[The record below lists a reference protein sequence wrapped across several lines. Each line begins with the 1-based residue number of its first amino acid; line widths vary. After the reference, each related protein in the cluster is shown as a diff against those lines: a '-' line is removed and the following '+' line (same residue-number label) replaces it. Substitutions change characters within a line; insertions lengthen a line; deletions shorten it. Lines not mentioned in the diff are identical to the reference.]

1 MGDQSK
7 DIILSIRGM
16 SKSFGRNRVLDHI
29 NLDVRKGTVM
39 GLMGENGAGKSTMMK
54 CLFGTYQKDEGTIY
68 LDGKEVNFSG
78 PKDALENGIAMVHQ
92 ELNQCLERNVVDNLF
107 LGRYPV
113 NSLGMIDEG
122 RMKNEASEL
131 FRKLGMT
138 VNLDQP
144 MRNMSVS
151 QRQMCEI
158 AKAISYN
165 SKVIVLDEPT
175 SSLTVQEVD
184 KLFDMMRMLRD
195 QGISLI
201 YISHKMDEIF
211 EICDDISVLRDG
223 NLVMTKSAKETNMN
237 ELITAMVGRV
247 LENRFPPVDNQP
259 KDVILS
265 IQHLSTKYEPY
276 LQDVTFDVREGEIFG
291 LYGLVGAGRTEL
303 LAYYFSIRNLE
314 RMSLQVSDTVSIQMY
329 RAACQ
334 KKHVRR
340 IPELRQNAGLTTP
353 LLAGLLHTKLY
364 LPATGYSAEE
374 RKLIF
379 YHELT
384 HYCHRDLWYKMLLR
398 ICASIYWF
406 NPFLLIM
413 LKEADKDIENLC
425 DTAVVRRVNKK
436 EHKLYRQLLLRTV
449 AMENQIP
456 YVTASLNDS
465 EMVFKDRILY
475 MVNIRKLRKGI
486 LPGIL
491 VTLLLAGGNL
501 VFNVSAGTDTVSV
514 ETEKSGIEKNADPE
528 KNNVPDYAPFSEMVT
543 MQKAAETQDEG
554 GVTENTD
561 TEDSVDEEE
570 KADAETND
578 EPAMENSGQV
588 SETTDDGITSD
599 NNGSVS
605 SYENLPAGVPYTSG
619 FTTTSGVA
627 SIVAPGGGDEE
638 SRVLYDNGDGT
649 YSDYY
654 GSRYSYQGDGNW
666 ADANGNSYRTWNDE
680 GYHFGNQ
687 LEQHEL
693 QGSNGTVNVIETTN
707 GDYYYCDA
715 DGVGYTDNG
724 DGTWTDENGN
734 IYTE

>member
-1 MGDQSK
+1 MEVLILHILK
-7 DIILSIRGM
+7 LNIIAAVVILLVKVLATLFKGRVSARWKYFIWLLITISLCVPVRLPENLALVDFKVL
-16 SKSFGRNRVLDHI
+16 KSSQQNTQNPKITDYA
-29 NLDVRKGTVM
+29 VRPEESQKITETVSSAS
-39 GLMGENGAGKSTMMK
+39 N
-54 CLFGTYQKDEGTIY
+54 D
-68 LDGKEVNFSG
+68 
-78 PKDALENGIAMVHQ
+78 
-92 ELNQCLERNVVDNLF
+92 
-107 LGRYPV
+107 
-113 NSLGMIDEG
+113 
-122 RMKNEASEL
+122 MKNLTEIPEQKRTVRYESDKWLGIVAVIFATLWLSVAVL
-131 FRKLGMT
+131 KLTG
-138 VNLDQP
+138 
-144 MRNMSVS
+144 
-151 QRQMCEI
+151 
-158 AKAISYN
+158 
-165 SKVIVLDEPT
+165 
-175 SSLTVQEVD
+175 
-184 KLFDMMRMLRD
+184 
-195 QGISLI
+195 
-201 YISHKMDEIF
+201 
-211 EICDDISVLRDG
+211 
-223 NLVMTKSAKETNMN
+223 
-237 ELITAMVGRV
+237 
-247 LENRFPPVDNQP
+247 
-259 KDVILS
+259 
-265 IQHLSTKYEPY
+265 
-276 LQDVTFDVREGEIFG
+276 
-291 LYGLVGAGRTEL
+291 EL

-353 LLAGLLHTKLY
+353 LLAGLFHTKLY

-384 HYCHRDLWYKMLLR
+384 HYC
-398 ICASIYWF
+398 
-406 NPFLLIM
+406 
-413 LKEADKDIENLC
+413 
-425 DTAVVRRVNKK
+425 
-436 EHKLYRQLLLRTV
+436 
-449 AMENQIP
+449 
-456 YVTASLNDS
+456 LNDS

-649 YSDYY
+649 YSDDY

>member
-1 MGDQSK
+1 MEVLILHILKLNIIAAVVILLVKVLATLFKGRVSARWKYFIWLLITISLCVPVRLPENLALVDFKVLRSSQQNTQSPKITDYAVRPEESQKITENVSSASK
-7 DIILSIRGM
+7 D
-16 SKSFGRNRVLDHI
+16 
-29 NLDVRKGTVM
+29 
-39 GLMGENGAGKSTMMK
+39 
-54 CLFGTYQKDEGTIY
+54 
-68 LDGKEVNFSG
+68 
-78 PKDALENGIAMVHQ
+78 
-92 ELNQCLERNVVDNLF
+92 
-107 LGRYPV
+107 
-113 NSLGMIDEG
+113 
-122 RMKNEASEL
+122 MKNLTEIPEQKRTVRYESDKWLGIVALIFAAVWLSVAVL
-131 FRKLGMT
+131 KLTG
-138 VNLDQP
+138 
-144 MRNMSVS
+144 
-151 QRQMCEI
+151 
-158 AKAISYN
+158 
-165 SKVIVLDEPT
+165 
-175 SSLTVQEVD
+175 
-184 KLFDMMRMLRD
+184 
-195 QGISLI
+195 
-201 YISHKMDEIF
+201 
-211 EICDDISVLRDG
+211 
-223 NLVMTKSAKETNMN
+223 
-237 ELITAMVGRV
+237 
-247 LENRFPPVDNQP
+247 
-259 KDVILS
+259 
-265 IQHLSTKYEPY
+265 
-276 LQDVTFDVREGEIFG
+276 
-291 LYGLVGAGRTEL
+291 EL

-588 SETTDDGITSD
+588 SETNDEPAMENSGQVSETTDDGITSD

-627 SIVAPGGGDEE
+627 SIVAPGEGDEE

-649 YSDYY
+649 YSDAY

>member
-1 MGDQSK
+1 MEVLVLHILK
-7 DIILSIRGM
+7 LNIIAAVVILLV
-16 SKSFGRNRVLDHI
+16 KVLATLFKGRVSARWKYFIWLLITISLCVPVRLPANLALVDFKVLRSSQQNTQNPKITDYA
-29 NLDVRKGTVM
+29 VRPEESQKITETVSSAS
-39 GLMGENGAGKSTMMK
+39 N
-54 CLFGTYQKDEGTIY
+54 D
-68 LDGKEVNFSG
+68 
-78 PKDALENGIAMVHQ
+78 
-92 ELNQCLERNVVDNLF
+92 
-107 LGRYPV
+107 
-113 NSLGMIDEG
+113 
-122 RMKNEASEL
+122 MKNLTEIPEQKRTVRYESDKWLGIVAVIFAAVWLSVAVL
-131 FRKLGMT
+131 KLTG
-138 VNLDQP
+138 
-144 MRNMSVS
+144 
-151 QRQMCEI
+151 
-158 AKAISYN
+158 
-165 SKVIVLDEPT
+165 
-175 SSLTVQEVD
+175 
-184 KLFDMMRMLRD
+184 
-195 QGISLI
+195 
-201 YISHKMDEIF
+201 
-211 EICDDISVLRDG
+211 
-223 NLVMTKSAKETNMN
+223 
-237 ELITAMVGRV
+237 
-247 LENRFPPVDNQP
+247 
-259 KDVILS
+259 
-265 IQHLSTKYEPY
+265 
-276 LQDVTFDVREGEIFG
+276 
-291 LYGLVGAGRTEL
+291 EL

-353 LLAGLLHTKLY
+353 LLAGLFHTKLY

-554 GVTENTD
+554 GVTEKNNVPDYAPFSEMVTMQKAAETQDEGGVTENTD

-599 NNGSVS
+599 NNESVS

-649 YSDYY
+649 YSDDY

>member
-1 MGDQSK
+1 MEVLVLHILK
-7 DIILSIRGM
+7 LNIIAAIVILLVKVLATLFKGRVSARWKYFIWLLITISLCVPVRLPANLALVDFKVLR
-16 SKSFGRNRVLDHI
+16 SSQQNTQNPKITDYAVRPEKSQKI
-29 NLDVRKGTVM
+29 TETVSSAS
-39 GLMGENGAGKSTMMK
+39 N
-54 CLFGTYQKDEGTIY
+54 D
-68 LDGKEVNFSG
+68 
-78 PKDALENGIAMVHQ
+78 
-92 ELNQCLERNVVDNLF
+92 
-107 LGRYPV
+107 
-113 NSLGMIDEG
+113 
-122 RMKNEASEL
+122 MKNLTEIPEQKRTVRYESDKWLGIVALIFAAVWLSVAVL
-131 FRKLGMT
+131 KLTG
-138 VNLDQP
+138 
-144 MRNMSVS
+144 
-151 QRQMCEI
+151 
-158 AKAISYN
+158 
-165 SKVIVLDEPT
+165 
-175 SSLTVQEVD
+175 
-184 KLFDMMRMLRD
+184 
-195 QGISLI
+195 
-201 YISHKMDEIF
+201 
-211 EICDDISVLRDG
+211 
-223 NLVMTKSAKETNMN
+223 
-237 ELITAMVGRV
+237 
-247 LENRFPPVDNQP
+247 
-259 KDVILS
+259 
-265 IQHLSTKYEPY
+265 
-276 LQDVTFDVREGEIFG
+276 
-291 LYGLVGAGRTEL
+291 EL

-588 SETTDDGITSD
+588 SETTDEPAMENSGQVSETTDDGITSD

>member
-1 MGDQSK
+1 MCLTAQK
-7 DIILSIRGM
+7 KIRIRI
-16 SKSFGRNRVLDHI
+16 KN
-29 NLDVRKGTVM
+29 KT
-39 GLMGENGAGKSTMMK
+39 AG
-54 CLFGTYQKDEGTIY
+54 Y
-68 LDGKEVNFSG
+68 
-78 PKDALENGIAMVHQ
+78 AGIACFSFALKGNRAGSPHFKIVRFKWWEHVTGRVSARWKYFIW
-92 ELNQCLERNVVDNLF
+92 LLITISLCVPVRLPANLALVDFKVLRSSQQNTQSPKITDYAV
-107 LGRYPV
+107 RPEESQKITETV
-113 NSLGMIDEG
+113 SSASND
-122 RMKNEASEL
+122 MKNLTEIPEQKRTVRYESDKWLGIVAVIFAAVWLSVAVL
-131 FRKLGMT
+131 KLTG
-138 VNLDQP
+138 
-144 MRNMSVS
+144 
-151 QRQMCEI
+151 
-158 AKAISYN
+158 
-165 SKVIVLDEPT
+165 
-175 SSLTVQEVD
+175 
-184 KLFDMMRMLRD
+184 
-195 QGISLI
+195 
-201 YISHKMDEIF
+201 
-211 EICDDISVLRDG
+211 
-223 NLVMTKSAKETNMN
+223 
-237 ELITAMVGRV
+237 
-247 LENRFPPVDNQP
+247 
-259 KDVILS
+259 
-265 IQHLSTKYEPY
+265 
-276 LQDVTFDVREGEIFG
+276 
-291 LYGLVGAGRTEL
+291 EL

-314 RMSLQVSDTVSIQMY
+314 RISLQVSDPVSIQMY

-364 LPATGYSAEE
+364 LPAAGYSAEE

-475 MVNIRKLRKGI
+475 MVNIRRLRKGI

-514 ETEKSGIEKNADPE
+514 ETEKSGIEKNADSE
-528 KNNVPDYAPFSEMVT
+528 KNNVPDYAPFSERVT

-554 GVTENTD
+554 EVTENAD
-561 TEDSVDEEE
+561 IEDSVDEEE
-570 KADAETND
+570 KTDAETND
-578 EPAMENSGQV
+578 EPVMENSGQV

-605 SYENLPAGVPYTSG
+605 SYESLPAGVPYTSG
-619 FTTTSGVA
+619 FSTASGVA

-649 YSDYY
+649 YSDDY
-654 GSRYSYQGDGNW
+654 GNRYSYQGDGNW

-680 GYHFGNQ
+680 GYYSGNQ

-707 GDYYYCDA
+707 GDYYYRDA

>member
-1 MGDQSK
+1 MEVFILHILKLNVIAAVVILLVKVLATLFKGRVSARWKYLIWLLITISLCVPVRLPANLALVDFKVLRSSQQNTQSPKITDYAVRPEESQKITENVSSASK
-7 DIILSIRGM
+7 D
-16 SKSFGRNRVLDHI
+16 
-29 NLDVRKGTVM
+29 
-39 GLMGENGAGKSTMMK
+39 
-54 CLFGTYQKDEGTIY
+54 
-68 LDGKEVNFSG
+68 
-78 PKDALENGIAMVHQ
+78 
-92 ELNQCLERNVVDNLF
+92 
-107 LGRYPV
+107 
-113 NSLGMIDEG
+113 
-122 RMKNEASEL
+122 MKNLTEIPEQKRTVRYESDKWLGIVAVIFAAVWLSVAVL
-131 FRKLGMT
+131 KLTG
-138 VNLDQP
+138 
-144 MRNMSVS
+144 
-151 QRQMCEI
+151 
-158 AKAISYN
+158 
-165 SKVIVLDEPT
+165 
-175 SSLTVQEVD
+175 
-184 KLFDMMRMLRD
+184 
-195 QGISLI
+195 
-201 YISHKMDEIF
+201 
-211 EICDDISVLRDG
+211 
-223 NLVMTKSAKETNMN
+223 
-237 ELITAMVGRV
+237 
-247 LENRFPPVDNQP
+247 
-259 KDVILS
+259 
-265 IQHLSTKYEPY
+265 
-276 LQDVTFDVREGEIFG
+276 
-291 LYGLVGAGRTEL
+291 EL

-588 SETTDDGITSD
+588 SETTDEPAMENSGQVSETTDDGITSD

>member
-1 MGDQSK
+1 MEVFILHILK
-7 DIILSIRGM
+7 LNIIAAVVILLV
-16 SKSFGRNRVLDHI
+16 KVLATLFKGRVSARWKYLIWLLITISLCVPVRLPANLALVDFKVLRSSQQNTQNPKITDYA
-29 NLDVRKGTVM
+29 VRPEESQKIT
-39 GLMGENGAGKSTMMK
+39 ENVSSASN
-54 CLFGTYQKDEGTIY
+54 D
-68 LDGKEVNFSG
+68 
-78 PKDALENGIAMVHQ
+78 
-92 ELNQCLERNVVDNLF
+92 
-107 LGRYPV
+107 
-113 NSLGMIDEG
+113 
-122 RMKNEASEL
+122 MKNLTEIPEQKRTVRYESDKWLGIVAVIFVAVWLSVAVL
-131 FRKLGMT
+131 KLTG
-138 VNLDQP
+138 
-144 MRNMSVS
+144 
-151 QRQMCEI
+151 
-158 AKAISYN
+158 
-165 SKVIVLDEPT
+165 
-175 SSLTVQEVD
+175 
-184 KLFDMMRMLRD
+184 
-195 QGISLI
+195 
-201 YISHKMDEIF
+201 
-211 EICDDISVLRDG
+211 
-223 NLVMTKSAKETNMN
+223 
-237 ELITAMVGRV
+237 
-247 LENRFPPVDNQP
+247 
-259 KDVILS
+259 
-265 IQHLSTKYEPY
+265 
-276 LQDVTFDVREGEIFG
+276 
-291 LYGLVGAGRTEL
+291 EL

-578 EPAMENSGQV
+578 SVDEEEKADAETNDEPAMENSGQV

-599 NNGSVS
+599 NNESVS

-627 SIVAPGGGDEE
+627 SIVAPGEGDEE

-649 YSDYY
+649 YSDAY

>member
-1 MGDQSK
+1 MEVFILHILK
-7 DIILSIRGM
+7 LNIIAAVVILLVKVLATLFKGRVSARWKYFIWLLITISLCVPVRLPENLALVDFKVLR
-16 SKSFGRNRVLDHI
+16 SSQQNTQNPKITDYAVRPEKSQKI
-29 NLDVRKGTVM
+29 TETVSSAS
-39 GLMGENGAGKSTMMK
+39 N
-54 CLFGTYQKDEGTIY
+54 D
-68 LDGKEVNFSG
+68 
-78 PKDALENGIAMVHQ
+78 
-92 ELNQCLERNVVDNLF
+92 
-107 LGRYPV
+107 
-113 NSLGMIDEG
+113 
-122 RMKNEASEL
+122 MKNLTEIPEQKRTVRYESDKWLGIVAVIFVVVWLSVAVL
-131 FRKLGMT
+131 KLTG
-138 VNLDQP
+138 
-144 MRNMSVS
+144 
-151 QRQMCEI
+151 
-158 AKAISYN
+158 
-165 SKVIVLDEPT
+165 
-175 SSLTVQEVD
+175 
-184 KLFDMMRMLRD
+184 
-195 QGISLI
+195 
-201 YISHKMDEIF
+201 
-211 EICDDISVLRDG
+211 
-223 NLVMTKSAKETNMN
+223 
-237 ELITAMVGRV
+237 
-247 LENRFPPVDNQP
+247 
-259 KDVILS
+259 
-265 IQHLSTKYEPY
+265 
-276 LQDVTFDVREGEIFG
+276 
-291 LYGLVGAGRTEL
+291 EL

-588 SETTDDGITSD
+588 SETTDEPAMENSGQVSETTDDGITSD

>member
-1 MGDQSK
+1 MCLTAQK
-7 DIILSIRGM
+7 KIRIRI
-16 SKSFGRNRVLDHI
+16 KN
-29 NLDVRKGTVM
+29 KT
-39 GLMGENGAGKSTMMK
+39 AG
-54 CLFGTYQKDEGTIY
+54 Y
-68 LDGKEVNFSG
+68 
-78 PKDALENGIAMVHQ
+78 AGIACFSFALKGNRAGSPHFKIVRFKWWEHVTGRVSARWKYFIWLLITISLCVPVRLP
-92 ELNQCLERNVVDNLF
+92 ENLALVDFKVLRSSQQNTQNPKITDYAV
-107 LGRYPV
+107 RPEESQKITETV
-113 NSLGMIDEG
+113 SSASND
-122 RMKNEASEL
+122 MKNLTEIPEQKRTVRYESDKWLGIVAVIFVAVWLSVAVL
-131 FRKLGMT
+131 KLTG
-138 VNLDQP
+138 
-144 MRNMSVS
+144 
-151 QRQMCEI
+151 
-158 AKAISYN
+158 
-165 SKVIVLDEPT
+165 
-175 SSLTVQEVD
+175 
-184 KLFDMMRMLRD
+184 
-195 QGISLI
+195 
-201 YISHKMDEIF
+201 
-211 EICDDISVLRDG
+211 
-223 NLVMTKSAKETNMN
+223 
-237 ELITAMVGRV
+237 
-247 LENRFPPVDNQP
+247 
-259 KDVILS
+259 
-265 IQHLSTKYEPY
+265 
-276 LQDVTFDVREGEIFG
+276 
-291 LYGLVGAGRTEL
+291 EL

-456 YVTASLNDS
+456 YVSASLNDS

-475 MVNIRKLRKGI
+475 MVNIRKLRRGI

-514 ETEKSGIEKNADPE
+514 ETEKSGIEKNADSE

-543 MQKAAETQDEG
+543 MQKDAETQGEG
-554 GVTENTD
+554 GVTENAD

-599 NNGSVS
+599 NNESVS

-619 FTTTSGVA
+619 FTTASGVA

-649 YSDYY
+649 YSDDY

-680 GYHFGNQ
+680 DYYSGNQ

-693 QGSNGTVNVIETTN
+693 QGSNGTVTVKETTN

>member
-1 MGDQSK
+1 MKKTYQRLPESEL
-7 DIILSIRGM
+7 DIMLVLWNNTPPMTRPEIEKVINMKKKLASTTILSLLTR
-16 SKSFGRNRVLDHI
+16 
-29 NLDVRKGTVM
+29 
-39 GLMGENGAGKSTMMK
+39 
-54 CLFGTYQKDEGTIY
+54 
-68 LDGKEVNFSG
+68 
-78 PKDALENGIAMVHQ
+78 LENKNFVEVTKQGKMNLYTPLVSQSDYQAHESQSV
-92 ELNQCLERNVVDNLF
+92 LEKLY
-107 LGRYPV
+107 G
-113 NSLGMIDEG
+113 NSLKKFVTSLYHGKKISSEEVQDLSEFLKNLEDREEWRIMEVFILHILKLNVIAAVVILLVKVLATLFKG
-122 RMKNEASEL
+122 RVSARWKYFIWLLITISLCVPVRLPANLALVDFKVLRSSQQNTQNPKITDYAVRPEESQKITETVLSASNDMKNLTEIPEQKRTVRYESDKWLGIVALIFAAVWLSVAVL
-131 FRKLGMT
+131 KLTG
-138 VNLDQP
+138 
-144 MRNMSVS
+144 
-151 QRQMCEI
+151 
-158 AKAISYN
+158 
-165 SKVIVLDEPT
+165 
-175 SSLTVQEVD
+175 
-184 KLFDMMRMLRD
+184 
-195 QGISLI
+195 
-201 YISHKMDEIF
+201 
-211 EICDDISVLRDG
+211 
-223 NLVMTKSAKETNMN
+223 
-237 ELITAMVGRV
+237 
-247 LENRFPPVDNQP
+247 
-259 KDVILS
+259 
-265 IQHLSTKYEPY
+265 
-276 LQDVTFDVREGEIFG
+276 
-291 LYGLVGAGRTEL
+291 EL

-619 FTTTSGVA
+619 FSTTSGVA

>member
-1 MGDQSK
+1 MEVF
-7 DIILSIRGM
+7 ILHIL
-16 SKSFGRNRVLDHI
+16 KLNVIAAVVILLVKVLATLFKGRVSARWKYLIWLLITISLCVPVRLPANLALVDFKVLRSSQQNTQNPKITDYA
-29 NLDVRKGTVM
+29 VRPEESQKITETVSSAS
-39 GLMGENGAGKSTMMK
+39 N
-54 CLFGTYQKDEGTIY
+54 D
-68 LDGKEVNFSG
+68 
-78 PKDALENGIAMVHQ
+78 
-92 ELNQCLERNVVDNLF
+92 
-107 LGRYPV
+107 
-113 NSLGMIDEG
+113 
-122 RMKNEASEL
+122 MKNLTEIPEQKRTVRYESDKWLGIVAVIFAAVWLSVAVL
-131 FRKLGMT
+131 KLTG
-138 VNLDQP
+138 
-144 MRNMSVS
+144 
-151 QRQMCEI
+151 
-158 AKAISYN
+158 
-165 SKVIVLDEPT
+165 
-175 SSLTVQEVD
+175 
-184 KLFDMMRMLRD
+184 
-195 QGISLI
+195 
-201 YISHKMDEIF
+201 
-211 EICDDISVLRDG
+211 
-223 NLVMTKSAKETNMN
+223 
-237 ELITAMVGRV
+237 
-247 LENRFPPVDNQP
+247 
-259 KDVILS
+259 
-265 IQHLSTKYEPY
+265 
-276 LQDVTFDVREGEIFG
+276 
-291 LYGLVGAGRTEL
+291 EL

-449 AMENQIP
+449 AMENKIP

-475 MVNIRKLRKGI
+475 MVNIRKLRRGI

-501 VFNVSAGTDTVSV
+501 VFNVSAGTETVSV

-570 KADAETND
+570 KADAETNDEPAMENSGQVSETTD

>member
-1 MGDQSK
+1 MEVF
-7 DIILSIRGM
+7 ILHIL
-16 SKSFGRNRVLDHI
+16 KLNVIAAVVILLVKVLATLFKGRVSARWKYFIWLLITISLCVPVRLPENLALVDFKVLRSSQQNTQNPKITDYA
-29 NLDVRKGTVM
+29 VRPEESQKIT
-39 GLMGENGAGKSTMMK
+39 ENVSSASN
-54 CLFGTYQKDEGTIY
+54 D
-68 LDGKEVNFSG
+68 
-78 PKDALENGIAMVHQ
+78 
-92 ELNQCLERNVVDNLF
+92 
-107 LGRYPV
+107 
-113 NSLGMIDEG
+113 
-122 RMKNEASEL
+122 MKNLTEIPEQKRTVRYESDKWLGIVALIFAAVWLSVAVL
-131 FRKLGMT
+131 KLTG
-138 VNLDQP
+138 
-144 MRNMSVS
+144 
-151 QRQMCEI
+151 
-158 AKAISYN
+158 
-165 SKVIVLDEPT
+165 
-175 SSLTVQEVD
+175 
-184 KLFDMMRMLRD
+184 
-195 QGISLI
+195 
-201 YISHKMDEIF
+201 
-211 EICDDISVLRDG
+211 
-223 NLVMTKSAKETNMN
+223 
-237 ELITAMVGRV
+237 
-247 LENRFPPVDNQP
+247 
-259 KDVILS
+259 
-265 IQHLSTKYEPY
+265 
-276 LQDVTFDVREGEIFG
+276 
-291 LYGLVGAGRTEL
+291 EL

-588 SETTDDGITSD
+588 SETNDEPAMENSGQVSETTDDGITSD
-599 NNGSVS
+599 NNESVS

-627 SIVAPGGGDEE
+627 SIVAPGEGDEE

-649 YSDYY
+649 YSDAY